1 MRIAIEAVEQSD
13 CDVKGNVTVLGVRTK
28 NGERHQLLLRMET
41 TAALI
46 GHCLS
51 TALAA
56 QGQRP
61 TSETDTQSHD
71 VPLNPDEVAAGIR
84 PTGEADLVLR
94 FGQVSLSVALPADM
108 AAKLAQ
114 HLAIAVTPG
123 PQGLQ

>member
-1 MRIAIEAVEQSD
+1 MDTIDSWIVPITQ
-13 CDVKGNVTVLGVRTK
+13 NLI
-28 NGERHQLLLRMET
+28 
-41 TAALI
+41 AALI
-46 GHCLS
+46 G
-51 TALAA
+51 AA
-56 QGQRP
+56 CARFAAAKRESIHKVMGVAASAGKKMMPMTVRVVL
-61 TSETDTQSHD
+61 D
-71 VPLNPDEVAAGIR
+71 AAGIR